1 MEHPYSL
8 ALHSIHHIYTHM
20 HFLIMVVWLA
30 YSLGPIFDFAK
41 YLRQVC
47 LSFSPYLE
55 LHQKAFRSR
64 RKKAYKKSWWGY
76 KHFWANESVIRG
88 TCFYFFE
95 NFWKPPD
102 VILSKEW
109 VSGALWNVL
118 SLNRPRQGEG
128 QKSPMDIKV
137 KRVSKVWPTYSV
149 WDRMCSCNLCMMKR
163 WSIAATPDQQPKS
176 LALLRDEQS
185 SAWGVLLTI
194 TNDNF

>member
-1 MEHPYSL
+1 MKKERERWPKVHAKTRKLAMSKKNMRKRQNHGTSYSL
-8 ALHSIHHIYTHM
+8 TFHSIHHISTHM
-20 HFLIMVVWLA
+20 HFSIMVVWLA

-55 LHQKAFRSR
+55 LHQKASRSR
-64 RKKAYKKSWWGY
+64 RKKAYKRPWWGY

-118 SLNRPRQGEG
+118 SLNRPRQGEA
-128 QKSPMDIKV
+128 QKAPW
-137 KRVSKVWPTYSV
+137 R
-149 WDRMCSCNLCMMKR
+149 
-163 WSIAATPDQQPKS
+163 
-176 LALLRDEQS
+176 LR
-185 SAWGVLLTI
+185 
-194 TNDNF
+194 